1 MKTTFPEKSK
11 DHEEKIRQ
19 ISDIIVSCGKD
30 KIAFVILFGSFAR
43 GSWVFDRYS
52 EGMILYQYASDY
64 DFLIITKTGKQATDL
79 ESGSASR
86 LLNREL
92 QGNNIF
98 NKYGHNPHFVI
109 ESIDYINSELE
120 KGKYF
125 FSDIKKEGITL
136 YNSDEFEL
144 AEPKELSDE
153 EKRQIAGDDY
163 RHWMENVSTRL
174 EDFYSNF
181 SKSAQGKQYLNKAAF
196 ELHQATEG
204 LYNCTLLTLGGY
216 KPKSHD
222 LIELNKLCCVHS
234 HDFLTTFPTA
244 TKEQQ
249 DCFNLLQKAYI
260 DARYNKS
267 YVITKEQLEYLI
279 GRVEKL
285 KGLVELVCGER
296 IW

>member
-11 DHEEKIRQ
+11 PFEEKIRQ
-19 ISDIIVSCGKD
+19 ISDIIVNCGHD

-43 GSWVFDRYS
+43 GTWVFDRYS
-52 EGMILYQYASDY
+52 EGNILYQYSSDY

-79 ESGSASR
+79 ERGSDSK

-92 QGNNIF
+92 QGHNIF
-98 NKYGHNPHFVI
+98 KKYGHNPHFVI

-125 FSDIKKEGITL
+125 FSDIKKEGILL
-136 YNSDEFEL
+136 YDSGEFEL

-153 EKRQIAGDDY
+153 EKKQIAGDDY
-163 RHWMENVSTRL
+163 RHWMEKSEGFFSGCKNFL
-174 EDFYSNF
+174 QNSNF
-181 SKSAQGKQYLNKAAF
+181 ALSAF
-196 ELHQATEG
+196 MLHQTTES
-204 LYNCTLLTLGGY
+204 LYNCTLLTVGGY

-222 LIELNKLCCVHS
+222 LIELNKLCCIHS

-267 YVITKEQLEYLI
+267 YVITKDQLEYLI

-285 KGLVELVCGER
+285 KGLVEGVCKEK
-296 IW
+296 I

>member
-11 DHEEKIRQ
+11 PFEEKIRQ
-19 ISDIIVSCGKD
+19 ISDIIVNCGKD

-43 GSWVFDRYS
+43 GTWVFDRYS
-52 EGMILYQYASDY
+52 EGNILYQYSSDY
-64 DFLIITKTGKQATDL
+64 DFLIITKTSKQAGGTSAFDL
-79 ESGSASR
+79 ERAIDK
-86 LLNREL
+86 EL
-92 QGNNIF
+92 EAKNLI
-98 NKYGHNPHFVI
+98 NKYQGHNPHFVI

-125 FSDIKKEGITL
+125 FSDIKKEGILL
-136 YNSDEFEL
+136 YDSGDFKL
-144 AEPKELSDE
+144 AEAKELSDE
-153 EKRQIAGDDY
+153 EKRKIAAEDY
-163 RHWMENVSTRL
+163 EHWFGKA
-174 EDFYSNF
+174 EDFLLKFKTLFDVQKFNS
-181 SKSAQGKQYLNKAAF
+181 AAF
-196 ELHQATEG
+196 DLHQATES

-267 YVITKEQLEYLI
+267 YIITKDQLEYLI

-285 KGLVELVCGER
+285 KGLVEIVCKER
-296 IW
+296 I

>member
-1 MKTTFPEKSK
+1 
-11 DHEEKIRQ
+11 
-19 ISDIIVSCGKD
+19 
-30 KIAFVILFGSFAR
+30 
-43 GSWVFDRYS
+43 
-52 EGMILYQYASDY
+52 
-64 DFLIITKTGKQATDL
+64 
-79 ESGSASR
+79 
-86 LLNREL
+86 
-92 QGNNIF
+92 
-98 NKYGHNPHFVI
+98 VI

-125 FSDIKKEGITL
+125 FSDIKKEGILL
-136 YNSDEFEL
+136 YDSGDFKL
-144 AEPKELSDE
+144 AESKELSGE
-153 EKRQIAGDDY
+153 EKRKIAAEDY
-163 RHWMENVSTRL
+163 EHWFGKA
-174 EDFYSNF
+174 EDFLLKFKTLFDVQKFNS
-181 SKSAQGKQYLNKAAF
+181 AAF
-196 ELHQATEG
+196 DLHQATES

-267 YVITKEQLEYLI
+267 YVITKDQLEYLI

-285 KGLVELVCGER
+285 KGLVERVCR
-296 IW
+296 DKI

>member
-43 GSWVFDRYS
+43 GTWVFDRYS

-136 YNSDEFEL
+136 YNSGEFEL
-144 AEPKELSDE
+144 AEPKELNDE
-153 EKRQIAGDDY
+153 EKRQIAREDY
-163 RHWMENVSTRL
+163 QHWMEKS
-174 EDFYSNF
+174 EGFFSGCKNF
-181 SKSAQGKQYLNKAAF
+181 SQNNDFALSAF
-196 ELHQATEG
+196 MLHQTTES

-234 HDFLTTFPTA
+234 QDFLTTFPTA

-285 KGLVELVCGER
+285 KGLVDGVCKEK
-296 IW
+296 I

>member
-11 DHEEKIRQ
+11 PFEEKIRQ
-19 ISDIIVSCGKD
+19 ISDIIVNCGHD

-43 GSWVFDRYS
+43 GTWVFDRYS
-52 EGMILYQYASDY
+52 EGNILYQYSSDY
-64 DFLIITKTGKQATDL
+64 DFLIITKTGKQAGSPSVFDL
-79 ESGSASR
+79 ERAI
-86 LLNREL
+86 NKEL
-92 QGNNIF
+92 EAKNLI
-98 NKYGHNPHFVI
+98 NKYQGHNPHFVI

-125 FSDIKKEGITL
+125 FSDIKKEGILL
-136 YNSDEFEL
+136 YDSGDFKL
-144 AEPKELSDE
+144 AESKELSGE
-153 EKRQIAGDDY
+153 EKRKIAAEDY
-163 RHWMENVSTRL
+163 EHWFGKA
-174 EDFYSNF
+174 EDFLLKFKTLFDVQKFNS
-181 SKSAQGKQYLNKAAF
+181 AAF
-196 ELHQATEG
+196 DLHQATES

-267 YVITKEQLEYLI
+267 YVITKDQLEYLI

-285 KGLVELVCGER
+285 KGLVERVCR
-296 IW
+296 DKI

>member
-1 MKTTFPEKSK
+1 MKTIFPEKSK
-11 DHEEKIRQ
+11 PFEEKIRQ

-43 GSWVFDRYS
+43 GTWVFDRYS
-52 EGMILYQYASDY
+52 EGNILYQYSSDY
-64 DFLIITKTGKQATDL
+64 DFLIITKTGKQAGSTSAFDL
-79 ESGSASR
+79 ERAIDK
-86 LLNREL
+86 EL
-92 QGNNIF
+92 EAKNLI
-98 NKYGHNPHFVI
+98 NKYQGHNPHFVI
-109 ESIDYINSELE
+109 ESVDYINSELE

-136 YNSDEFEL
+136 YNSGEFEL
-144 AEPKELSDE
+144 ADPKELSNE

-163 RHWMENVSTRL
+163 KYWMNSAIDFLKGVNFYIAENS
-174 EDFYSNF
+174 
-181 SKSAQGKQYLNKAAF
+181 LNKAAF
-196 ELHQATEG
+196 NLHQATES
-204 LYNCTLLTLGGY
+204 LYSCTLLTLGGY

-267 YVITKEQLEYLI
+267 YVITKDQLEYLI

-285 KGLVELVCGER
+285 KGLVEGVCREK
-296 IW
+296 I